1 MHNTVYNTG
10 LNIIL
15 LKWFQLSGAAG
26 SCKTLKDSL
35 KRFHSRAFPGRISAL
50 NLKSKMRNA
59 EVLLDQV
66 EIVLTNKNGCENKP
80 HEKMDESCKFF

>member
-1 MHNTVYNTG
+1 MWLGIYNTG

-35 KRFHSRAFPGRISAL
+35 KRFHLRAFPGRISAL
-50 NLKSKMRNA
+50 NLKPKMRNA